1 MLSKR
6 VHTIISLGVSLSLL
20 FPIASE
26 VAFAGDV
33 KGTIRVELSSP
44 DLDEPIG
51 YWNVWNGFV
60 PPASA
65 RQRLSR
71 ELTVVLRGEGSDE
84 PEGCSY
90 RIFGG
95 DLMPQTFVAR
105 AGSEIRIDNRD
116 AMSHEL
122 EIQGLEGAVA
132 TATAP
137 GNSRPITAPAGS
149 YEISD
154 LAFEHVGGHL
164 VAIPDLVACGELA
177 DDGKFTFADVAPG
190 EYQLAVYRDGEVVH
204 EASVNVEDGG
214 ELSLETITLN

>member
-1 MLSKR
+1 MSTKR
-6 VHTIISLGVSLSLL
+6 VFGLAVLSLGLLSTISI
-20 FPIASE
+20 FD

-33 KGTIRVELSSP
+33 DGTVRVELAAP
-44 DLDEPIG
+44 DLEGPVG

-60 PPASA
+60 PPANA
-65 RQRLSR
+65 RTRLSR
-71 ELTVVLRGEGSDE
+71 EVTVVLRGEGSGE
-84 PEGCSY
+84 PSGCSY

-122 EIQGLEGAVA
+122 EIEGLEGAVA

-149 YEISD
+149 YAISD

-164 VAIPDLVACGELA
+164 VAINDLVACGELG

-190 EYQLAVYRDGEVVH
+190 TYQLTVYRDGEAVH
-204 EASVNVEDGG
+204 EAPITVEDD
-214 ELSLETITLN
+214 LTVETITLN